1 MRTGV
6 ISLGDFTITAAGTQT
21 GDWVE
26 DFDGVVA
33 LCAQLR
39 LAYGAGGTTIRAY
52 LQTSLDG
59 GTTIIDVACVL
70 FTTASEVAVFNFSA
84 MTPKTSQITPTDAAL
99 ADDSTIDGIVGDRYR
114 IKTVS
119 TGLYSGSTVL
129 SARVNPR

>member
-99 ADDSTIDGIVGDRYR
+99 ADDSTIDGIV
-114 IKTVS
+114 
-119 TGLYSGSTVL
+119 
-129 SARVNPR
+129 